1 MPGAPEAVNKREIG
15 DLDRIQVLVAVLVVR
30 QGGRWAMT
38 TLLLRHALVV
48 VTMDEKRREI
58 EDGAILVEGN
68 VIQAV
73 GRTSELPV
81 VADRVMDM
89 TGKIVLPGLVNTHHH
104 LYQTLTRCLPAAQDA
119 PLFSWLQTLYP
130 IWAKL
135 TPEAVYL
142 SALVG
147 LGELLLTGCT
157 TAVDQ
162 LYLFPNGVTLDD
174 EIRAATE
181 LGVRFHPCR
190 GSMSLGESEGGLP
203 PDDLV
208 EDEEA
213 ILADCRRVIEAFH
226 DPGRYSMCRIM
237 VAPCS
242 PFSVTPQLLTSSRDL
257 ARQYGVHCHTHVA
270 ETLDEEAYCLEQHG
284 RRPVEYLA
292 DLGWLGDD
300 VSYAHGVHLTEQEM
314 RLFAETGTGIAHCPT
329 SNMRLGSGI
338 APVKRMLEL
347 GVKVGLAVDGSASND
362 SSHMLNEARTA
373 LLLQRVRHGPT
384 ALSARQVL
392 EMATLGG
399 AALLGRDDIGSLVPG
414 KAADLIAVDAQ
425 RVEYAG
431 SGDLVAALV
440 FCGPAKVDVNI
451 IDGRIRVEDGR
462 LTGID
467 IEEVMR
473 QHNELA
479 ARIRG

>member
-1 MPGAPEAVNKREIG
+1 
-15 DLDRIQVLVAVLVVR
+15 
-30 QGGRWAMT
+30 MT
-38 TLLLRHALVV
+38 TLLLRNAMVV

-58 EDGAILVEGN
+58 EDGAILVRDN
-68 VIQAV
+68 VIEAV
-73 GRTSELPV
+73 GRTSELPS
-81 VADRVMDM
+81 VADKVMDM

-135 TPEAVYL
+135 TPEAVYV

-174 EIRAATE
+174 EIRAARE

-203 PDDLV
+203 PDSVV
-208 EDEEA
+208 EDEEV

-226 DPGRYSMCRIM
+226 DAGRYSMCRIM

-242 PFSVTPQLLTSSRDL
+242 PFSVTPQLLVSSRDL

-314 RLFAETGTGIAHCPT
+314 QLFAETGTGIAHCPT

-373 LLLQRVRHGPT
+373 LLLQRVRYGPA

-399 AALLGRDDIGSLVPG
+399 AALLGRDDIGSLAPG
-414 KAADLIAVDAQ
+414 KAADLIAVDAE

-440 FCGPAKVDVNI
+440 FCGPVKVDVNI
-451 IDGRIRVEDGR
+451 IDGRIRVEDGC
-462 LTGID
+462 LTDVD
-467 IEEVMR
+467 IEAVIR
-473 QHNELA
+473 QHNQLA
-479 ARIRG
+479 ARISR

>member
-1 MPGAPEAVNKREIG
+1 
-15 DLDRIQVLVAVLVVR
+15 
-30 QGGRWAMT
+30 MT
-38 TLLLRHALVV
+38 TLLLRHAIVV

-73 GRTSELPV
+73 GRTSELPP

-104 LYQTLTRCLPAAQDA
+104 LFQTLTRCLPAAQDA

-130 IWAKL
+130 VWAKL
-135 TPEAVYL
+135 TPEAVYV

-174 EIRAATE
+174 EIRAARE

-208 EDEEA
+208 EDEGA

-242 PFSVTPQLLTSSRDL
+242 PFSVTPQLLVSSRDL

-314 RLFAETGTGIAHCPT
+314 QLFAETGTGIAHCPT

-399 AALLGRDDIGSLVPG
+399 AALLGRDDIGSLAPG

>member
-1 MPGAPEAVNKREIG
+1 MK
-15 DLDRIQVLVAVLVVR
+15 
-30 QGGRWAMT
+30 
-38 TLLLRHALVV
+38 TLLLRNATVV
-48 VTMDEKRREI
+48 VTMDEERREI
-58 EDGAILVEGN
+58 EDGAVLAEGN

-73 GRTSELPV
+73 GHTSELPT
-81 VADRVMDM
+81 VADKVMDM

-104 LYQTLTRCLPAAQDA
+104 LYQTLTRCLPGAQDA

-135 TPEAVYL
+135 TPEAVYV

-157 TAVDQ
+157 TALDQ

-174 EIRAATE
+174 EIRAARE

-203 PDDLV
+203 PDALV
-208 EDEEA
+208 EDEET
-213 ILADCRRVIEAFH
+213 ILSDCRRVIEAFH
-226 DPGRYSMCRIM
+226 DPSRYSMCRIV

-242 PFSVTPQLLTSSRDL
+242 PFSVTSELLTSSRDL

-270 ETLDEEAYCLEQHG
+270 ETLDEEAYCLEKHG

-300 VSYAHGVHLTEQEM
+300 VSYAHGVHLTESEM
-314 RLFAETGTGIAHCPT
+314 QLFAETGTGIAHCPT

-338 APVKRMLEL
+338 APVTRMLEL

-362 SSHMLNEARTA
+362 SSHMLNEARMA

-384 ALSARQVL
+384 AVSARQVL
-392 EMATLGG
+392 EMATRGG
-399 AALLGRDDIGSLVPG
+399 AALLGRDDIGSLAPG
-414 KAADLIAVDAQ
+414 KAADLIAIDAEGVD
-425 RVEYAG
+425 YAG

-451 IDGRIRVEDGR
+451 IDGRIRVQDGC
-462 LTGID
+462 LTDVD
-467 IEEVMR
+467 INAVIRR
-473 QHNELA
+473 QNELA
-479 ARIRG
+479 ALISR